1 MYFSTEM
8 GLLKKWS
15 TANAPTAHDLDCG
28 HLVTNVAARFH
39 PIRVIVG
46 ALCIFFL
53 CAGCTVRRAT
63 VNEVITP
70 KQVNFVRVGETT
82 IGELADHIGAPDEV
96 TESDFGFVALYY
108 WSDAKS
114 AGVDF
119 GTIGRLFLPYSPTM
133 TLRKTGVTLEQF
145 QVVFDPQW
153 TVRAYGF
160 SRKSTDEPIIW
171 FWPF

>member
-1 MYFSTEM
+1 M
-8 GLLKKWS
+8 
-15 TANAPTAHDLDCG
+15 
-28 HLVTNVAARFH
+28 
-39 PIRVIVG
+39 IVG

-108 WSDAKS
+108 WSDTKS

-133 TLRKTGVTLEQF
+133 TLRKTGVTLEQL

>member
-1 MYFSTEM
+1 
-8 GLLKKWS
+8 
-15 TANAPTAHDLDCG
+15 
-28 HLVTNVAARFH
+28 VTNVASHFH
-39 PIRVIVG
+39 SIKLVVG

-63 VNEVITP
+63 FNEVITP

-108 WSDAKS
+108 WSDTKS

-133 TLRKTGVTLEQF
+133 TLRKTGVTLEQL